1 MLHDVFDPSKIGA
14 DEVKGMDLN
23 LVQIP
28 EEGVDFG
35 DDD

>member
-1 MLHDVFDPSKIGA
+1 MLMDVFDSSKN

-28 EEGVDFG
+28 EEGMDFG
-35 DDD
+35 EDD

>member
-1 MLHDVFDPSKIGA
+1 MLEDVFDPTKT

-28 EEGVDFG
+28 EEGMDFG
-35 DDD
+35 EDD